1 MRDRKARPAGLENR
15 KTATT
20 RLISGHATRVYPLN
34 MANVRTDT
42 LPHTSSLWTLH
53 QPGDFLDCYSVPST
67 LSPREAA
74 TRGLAL
80 PGWANSLLR
89 LRNTLVRPFGLKTG
103 EPDKPI
109 FPTCHESET
118 ELILGTDD
126 RHLNFR
132 IGVIRAEGCIYMSTW
147 VHPHNVWGRAYLR
160 LVMPFHILIS
170 RGAVARM
177 ATAR

>member
-1 MRDRKARPAGLENR
+1 MPVL
-15 KTATT
+15 
-20 RLISGHATRVYPLN
+20 P
-34 MANVRTDT
+34 DT
-42 LPHTSSLWTLH
+42 LPRASSLWTLH
-53 QPGDFLDCYSVPST
+53 RPGDFLDCYSVAST

-80 PGWANSLLR
+80 PRWAAALLR

-109 FPTCHESET
+109 FPTCHESDT

-126 RHLNFR
+126 KHLNFR
-132 IGVIRAEGCIYMSTW
+132 IGLYRQEGRIYMSTW
-147 VHPHNVWGRAYLR
+147 VRPHNLWGRAYLR

-177 ATAR
+177 AIGR

>member
-1 MRDRKARPAGLENR
+1 M
-15 KTATT
+15 
-20 RLISGHATRVYPLN
+20 IC
-34 MANVRTDT
+34 TDT
-42 LPHTSSLWTLH
+42 LPPASALWSLH
-53 QPGDFLDCYSVPST
+53 QPGDFLDCYSVAST

-74 TRGLAL
+74 ERGLTLPRWAAAL
-80 PGWANSLLR
+80 LA

-103 EPDKPI
+103 APDRPI
-109 FPTCHESET
+109 FPTCLESED
-118 ELILGTDD
+118 ELVLGTDD

-132 IGVIRAEGCIYMSTW
+132 IGLIRAEGRLYMSTW

-177 ATAR
+177 ATDARARR